1 MWASEKTWAMLPEID
16 NRNGLMP
23 EEPIFIG
30 EAKITPI
37 PISHDARSPLS
48 FLIEDEKSKALILT
62 DTGKRPQSLDKY
74 IKNLDMVVLEANH
87 NVGMLQKGPY
97 PWSLKK
103 RIMSVYGHLSN
114 EDSGDILVD
123 IVKKAPQPPT
133 CFLAHLSEDN
143 NRPQIALLDVANTLR
158 EQGVMPGRDV
168 SLQVASQH
176 EPSKLITF

>member
-1 MWASEKTWAMLPEID
+1 MEICILASGSKGNAIYIRAGGRSFLVDLGLSVRELTRRSKSVGIDLAQISDCLITHEHTDHIKGVKTFAKNSSCAVWASEKTWAMLPEID

-97 PWSLKK
+97 P
-103 RIMSVYGHLSN
+103 
-114 EDSGDILVD
+114 
-123 IVKKAPQPPT
+123 
-133 CFLAHLSEDN
+133 
-143 NRPQIALLDVANTLR
+143 
-158 EQGVMPGRDV
+158 
-168 SLQVASQH
+168 
-176 EPSKLITF
+176 